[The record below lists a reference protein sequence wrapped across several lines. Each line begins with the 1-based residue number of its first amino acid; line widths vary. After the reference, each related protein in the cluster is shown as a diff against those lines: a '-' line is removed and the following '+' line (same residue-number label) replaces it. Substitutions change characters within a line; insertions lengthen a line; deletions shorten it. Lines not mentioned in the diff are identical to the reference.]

1 MVNSH
6 ADVSRHVKAYIGVFV
21 ALAVFTLIT
30 VVASRIDL
38 RGNWNIVT
46 ALVIAAIKASL
57 VAAVFMHLK
66 WERAAAIWSAVA
78 LSVAFFLVLIVLAVL
93 TMQDLPAMTKMGT
106 WG

>member
-1 MVNSH
+1 MLNSY
-6 ADVSRHVKAYIGVFV
+6 AVMSKHVQAYVRVLV
-21 ALAVFTLIT
+21 ALALFTVLT
-30 VVASRIDL
+30 VLASRIDFP
-38 RGNWNIVT
+38 GDWNIVT
-46 ALVIAAIKASL
+46 ALAIAAIKASL

-78 LSVAFFLVLIVLAVL
+78 LSVAFFLALIVLAVL

>member
-1 MVNSH
+1 MLNSH
-6 ADVSRHVKAYIGVFV
+6 AVMSKHVKAYVRVFV
-21 ALAVFTLIT
+21 ALGLLT
-30 VVASRIDL
+30 VLTALASRIDFH
-38 RGNWNIVT
+38 GDWNIVT
-46 ALVIAAIKASL
+46 ALAIAAIKASL

-78 LSVAFFLVLIVLAVL
+78 LSVAFFLALIVLAVL